1 MAKTAIAK
9 RKSELMEMRPI
20 TPTASRVS
28 TAAELPQGALRL
40 CQNFV
45 KSLSIDDSERRARNR
60 PDRGSWRLYRS
71 TIICITAQLVVGLEA
86 IVDTSQ
92 LKAQGPEPTLSFHKV
107 PSPESRI
114 SRQVRSTFDVTPR
127 NPRRYQ
133 DRFASVASYGDLRFP
148 RDEARTEPRRAGA
161 RVSAFLSRGRL
172 A

>member
-1 MAKTAIAK
+1 
-9 RKSELMEMRPI
+9 MEMRPI
-20 TPTASRVS
+20 TPTASRS
-28 TAAELPQGALRL
+28 LPPLNFRQGALRL

-71 TIICITAQLVVGLEA
+71 AIICIAVQLVVGLEA

-92 LKAQGPEPTLSFHKV
+92 LKAQGPGPTLSFHKV

-133 DRFASVASYGDLRFP
+133 EPIWFASVASYGDLRFP